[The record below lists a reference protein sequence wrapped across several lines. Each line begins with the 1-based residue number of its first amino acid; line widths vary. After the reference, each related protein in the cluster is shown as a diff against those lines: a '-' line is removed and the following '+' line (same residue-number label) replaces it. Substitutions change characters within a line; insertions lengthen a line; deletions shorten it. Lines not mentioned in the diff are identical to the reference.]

1 MQPCRTLPRM
11 ITPIS
16 LLESICWVIT
26 DSPSTAQ
33 VYINSRARPD
43 NGPVTEE
50 MQDNEHHHSHDQ
62 DCSSQDH
69 EHLGGISEEFY
80 AQPLSERYGQN
91 GSVGYVMP
99 TVECQISLWNKGW
112 KSWKKV
118 RKQWEK
124 LYLPCL
130 MSSPNLAG
138 FVSFLVRWVL
148 MGWQNIILC
157 REKQEIVFRGA
168 FLTIL
173 FPIDRFVELGP
184 SSRTFF
190 SEEGFSREK
199 ILELIFTFY
208 QVENCKPSWVS
219 AEWHVILTS
228 CALCLNILTSSEDE
242 FSRPICPSK
251 RLR

>member
-1 MQPCRTLPRM
+1 MLTVVTFVLAWWQNEMHPYLRPGNEQTAEARVQDRQEKATFAKAGVRRRRIHMQPCRTLPRM

-91 GSVGYVMP
+91 AAVGYVMP
-99 TVECQISLWNKGW
+99 TVECQISLWNKG
-112 KSWKKV
+112 
-118 RKQWEK
+118 
-124 LYLPCL
+124 
-130 MSSPNLAG
+130 
-138 FVSFLVRWVL
+138 
-148 MGWQNIILC
+148 
-157 REKQEIVFRGA
+157 
-168 FLTIL
+168 
-173 FPIDRFVELGP
+173 
-184 SSRTFF
+184 
-190 SEEGFSREK
+190 
-199 ILELIFTFY
+199 
-208 QVENCKPSWVS
+208 
-219 AEWHVILTS
+219 
-228 CALCLNILTSSEDE
+228 
-242 FSRPICPSK
+242 
-251 RLR
+251 

>member
-26 DSPSTAQ
+26 DSPSTAK

-62 DCSSQDH
+62 DCCSRDH

-91 GSVGYVMP
+91 VPYWFCGICDAHCWMP
-99 TVECQISLWNKGW
+99 NKLVEQRL
-112 KSWKKV
+112 KKV

-124 LYLPCL
+124 LNLPCL

-148 MGWQNIILC
+148 MGWQNVILR
-157 REKQEIVFRGA
+157 RERQEIVFRGA

-208 QVENCKPSWVS
+208 EVENCKPSWVS
-219 AEWHVILTS
+219 AEWHVILIS
-228 CALCLNILTSSEDE
+228 CALCLNVLTSCEDE